1 MKLYII
7 TLLTIATINI
17 AAQTIS
23 IELSVSWKL
32 EKNIFSDDSI
42 NTPFL
47 NITYRNNSDTNIYM
61 KRIMAKPLNKPTV
74 TVNSQ
79 QQETLDTIK
88 CRLLTK
94 AKNSL
99 GYSSISQDQNY
110 IVDIAKTQSFYNSQW
125 DIVNEKD
132 TCIECEVDVINDV
145 INNIYQ
151 YIYFEK
157 HLEPLDGYKLSFVE
171 SDITIENIVNNEIV
185 NKCFV
190 FLKSG
195 EFQTDTFDISP
206 FQLTKGNFLFST
218 NRNELVD
225 YVSTQYSWNE
235 IKKQYVEQ
243 HIKLP
248 DEILGYKLYDGNF
261 LTNEVKVN
269 F

>member
-1 MKLYII
+1 
-7 TLLTIATINI
+7 
-17 AAQTIS
+17 
-23 IELSVSWKL
+23 
-32 EKNIFSDDSI
+32 
-42 NTPFL
+42 
-47 NITYRNNSDTNIYM
+47 M
-61 KRIMAKPLNKPTV
+61 KRIMTKPLNKPTV
-74 TVNSQ
+74 KVNSQ
-79 QQETLDTIK
+79 PQKTLDTIK

-99 GYSSISQDQNY
+99 NYSSISQGQNY
-110 IVDIAKTQSFYNSQW
+110 IVDIASTQSFYNSQW

-157 HLEPLDGYKLSFVE
+157 HQQTLDGYKLSFVE
-171 SDITIENIVNNEIV
+171 SDITIENIANNEIV
-185 NKCFV
+185 NNCFV

-195 EFQTDTFDISP
+195 EFQTDTFNISP
-206 FQLTKGNFLFST
+206 FQLTKGNFLFSI

-225 YVSTQYSWNE
+225 YVSIQYIWSETRKN
-235 IKKQYVEQ
+235 YVEQ

-248 DEILGYKLYDGNF
+248 HEILGYILYDGSF